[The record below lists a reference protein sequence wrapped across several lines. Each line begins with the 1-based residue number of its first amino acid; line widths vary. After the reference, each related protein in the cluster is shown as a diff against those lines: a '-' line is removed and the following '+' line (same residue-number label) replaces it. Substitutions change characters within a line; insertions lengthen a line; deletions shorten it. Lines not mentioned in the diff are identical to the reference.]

1 MKISVKFSSA
11 QKAVTTLGLQ
21 RGGHAQAF
29 HTRNV
34 ANRITKYMPY
44 KLNGSVPKAALA
56 GVDLEQNQIVVRG
69 PHIRYLNE
77 GKVMVGKKP
86 KRATSKDL
94 QYTTSTNKLAGP
106 HWARRLKEAEGEA
119 MTADLQRYLK
129 TGGNT

>member
-1 MKISVKFSSA
+1 MKVSVKMASTPQTIRA
-11 QKAVTTLGLQ
+11 LGLQ
-21 RGGHAQAF
+21 PGGKAQAF

-56 GVDLEQNQIVVRG
+56 GVDLERNQIVVRG
-69 PHIRYLNE
+69 PHVRYLNE

-86 KRATSKDL
+86 KRATSKAL

-106 HWARRLKEAEGEA
+106 HWARRLKEAEGAA

-129 TGGNT
+129 TGGQA